1 MSWWIRGVRNWRD
14 GVEIRGMSCHI
25 RPVLYPRDSRAA
37 TPHPP
42 PVGLAQV
49 AAFIY
54 SFPPPNGITVYDVP
68 RPSFAT
74 PNKATQ

>member
-14 GVEIRGMSCHI
+14 GVEIRGMLCHI

-42 PVGLAQV
+42 PVCLAQV
-49 AAFIY
+49 AAFI
-54 SFPPPNGITVYDVP
+54 
-68 RPSFAT
+68 
-74 PNKATQ
+74 